1 MGIGPV
7 PNVKTTTLHGERI
20 AIDVRHPREIVV
32 ATIDNAVTIEVETE
46 EVVAD
51 NAETTEVETEE
62 AADNAETT
70 EVETEEVVDNAVTIE
85 VETDAEAAED
95 TEVVEIAVTTEV
107 ETDAEG
113 GLEEIAKAGIGMI
126 HVISDLTQIV
136 DHAVNT
142 REAMTESRNVVI
154 QEVLVDG
161 VRKARV
167 EAVVG
172 EI

>member
-1 MGIGPV
+1 
-7 PNVKTTTLHGERI
+7 
-20 AIDVRHPREIVV
+20 
-32 ATIDNAVTIEVETE
+32 
-46 EVVAD
+46 
-51 NAETTEVETEE
+51 
-62 AADNAETT
+62 
-70 EVETEEVVDNAVTIE
+70 VDNAVTIE

-107 ETDAEG
+107 ETDAG
-113 GLEEIAKAGIGMI
+113 GPEEIAKAGIGMI

-136 DHAVNT
+136 HHAVNT

>member
-1 MGIGPV
+1 MITIENAV
-7 PNVKTTTLHGERI
+7 TTVEETEG
-20 AIDVRHPREIVV
+20 VV
-32 ATIDNAVTIEVETE
+32 ADNAVTIE
-46 EVVAD
+46 
-51 NAETTEVETEE
+51 AETDAE
-62 AADNAETT
+62 AAE
-70 EVETEEVVDNAVTIE
+70 DNAVTTE

-107 ETDAEG
+107 ETEGAAEDNAVTTEVETDAEV
-113 GLEEIAKAGIGMI
+113 GLEEKAKAGISGI
-126 HVISDLTQIV
+126 HVISDLTQI
-136 DHAVNT
+136 APLAENT

-154 QEVLVDG
+154 QEALVDG